1 MIGRKM
7 CDAHEAED
15 ADRSCHSVTRV
26 CVNPAFILYLH
37 ASPLHHSAAQGQ
49 EFPAMPGL
57 AGRQFFRSAL
67 IGEFLRGSTCR
78 ICTISRFVRIPTH
91 EIQRRSKTHSTVGLL
106 DTAALG
112 ATKGSAFPASFL
124 SHSSPLPCLAS
135 PQQQITSLVC
145 AHLGS
150 RFFLIISVLSG
161 CSTIYTA
168 PLLLP

>member
-26 CVNPAFILYLH
+26 CVNPAFIY

-49 EFPAMPGL
+49 EIPAMPGL

-78 ICTISRFVRIPTH
+78 ICIISCFVRIPTH

-112 ATKGSAFPASFL
+112 AKGSAFPASFL

-150 RFFLIISVLSG
+150 RFFLIISALSG

>member
-1 MIGRKM
+1 M

-49 EFPAMPGL
+49 EIPAMPGL

-91 EIQRRSKTHSTVGLL
+91 EIQRRSKTHSTVELL
-106 DTAALG
+106 DTSALG
-112 ATKGSAFPASFL
+112 TKGSAFPVSFL
-124 SHSSPLPCLAS
+124 STSSPLPFHAS
-135 PQQQITSLVC
+135 PQLQIASLLC
-145 AHLGS
+145 IHLGS
-150 RFFLIISVLSG
+150 RFFLIIAALSG

-168 PLLLP
+168 PILLP